1 MLFSHA
7 GYWSS
12 HEMPTL
18 YMKKTAKELDENVS
32 KLAVSEEI
40 MRDISPLPSDD
51 FFQQETVLGKDM
63 LRL

>member
-1 MLFSHA
+1 
-7 GYWSS
+7 
-12 HEMPTL
+12 
-18 YMKKTAKELDENVS
+18 MKKTAKELDDNVS

>member
-7 GYWSS
+7 GYGLL
-12 HEMPTL
+12 MKCL
-18 YMKKTAKELDENVS
+18 LCMKKTAKELDENVS

-40 MRDISPLPSDD
+40 MSDISPLPSNEL
-51 FFQQETVLGKDM
+51 FQQESVPGKDT

>member
-12 HEMPTL
+12 NECL
-18 YMKKTAKELDENVS
+18 LCMKKTAKELDDNVS

-40 MRDISPLPSDD
+40 MSDISPLPSNEM
-51 FFQQETVLGKDM
+51 FQQESVPGKDI